1 MMITR
6 QSLAEHF
13 GRLNNDELVT
23 EFQSGELT
31 ELAREVAAAEIQSR
45 SIDISQHQA
54 RLPEPR
60 PRRGYGLTP
69 RFSSVDVLFKRT
81 PEGWTFNASYP
92 RYFGPWST
100 YLLTDLQ
107 KAALEE
113 GLNRFVLMAIILACT
128 LGVLL
133 GVFVQFMV
141 PDFADR
147 LVADSPG
154 AWLLLGVVSIVLT
167 SVLAPSAHFFRHRVI
182 ESVLCTARRIGPARP
197 DWLGFIRLVETIK
210 RCTERRSARVLIIW
224 TVLLLLFSAYGTI
237 VDALVA
243 PARSFVVV
251 FANVGSWLMTLC
263 CAALLV
269 LKLRAQR
276 SRR

>member
-45 SIDISQHQA
+45 SIDISQYQA

-60 PRRGYGLTP
+60 PERGRGLTP
-69 RFSSVDVLFKRT
+69 KFSSVDVLFKRT

-92 RYFGPWST
+92 RFFGPWST

-107 KAALEE
+107 KAALEQR
-113 GLNRFVLMAIILACT
+113 LDRFVLMAIISTCPLA
-128 LGVLL
+128 VLL

-147 LVADSPG
+147 LIADSPG
-154 AWLLLGVVSIVLT
+154 AWLLLCVVSIVLT
-167 SVLAPSAHFFRHRVI
+167 SVVAPSAHFFRHRVI
-182 ESVLCTARRIGPARP
+182 ESVLCTARRIGPAQP

-210 RCTERRSARVLIIW
+210 RCAERRSARVLIIW

-243 PARSFVVV
+243 PTRSFLVV

-276 SRR
+276 PRR

>member
-1 MMITR
+1 MTITR

-45 SIDISQHQA
+45 SIDISQYQA

-60 PRRGYGLTP
+60 PERGRGLTP
-69 RFSSVDVLFKRT
+69 KFSSVDVLFKRT

-92 RYFGPWST
+92 RFFGPWST

-113 GLNRFVLMAIILACT
+113 GLNRFVLMAFVSAFM
-128 LGVLL
+128 LGALGGFVL
-133 GVFVQFMV
+133 FRV
-141 PDFADR
+141 PDFAHR
-147 LVADSPG
+147 LEAGSPK
-154 AWLLLGVVSIVLT
+154 AWLLVCVW
-167 SVLAPSAHFFRHRVI
+167 SVIASTLVTPAIFFIRHRVI
-182 ESVLCTARRIGPARP
+182 QLTLRTARRIGPAQP
-197 DWLGFIRLVETIK
+197 DRLGFIRLVETIK
-210 RCTERRSARVLIIW
+210 RSTERKSARVLIIW

-243 PARSFVVV
+243 PAWSFLMV
-251 FANVGSWLMTLC
+251 FGNVGSWLMTLC

-276 SRR
+276 PRR

>member
-23 EFQSGELT
+23 EFQSGGLT

-45 SIDISQHQA
+45 SIDISQYQA

-60 PRRGYGLTP
+60 PERGCGLMP
-69 RFSSVDVLFKRT
+69 KFSSVDVLFKRT

-92 RYFGPWST
+92 RFFGRPST

-107 KAALEE
+107 KAALEQR
-113 GLNRFVLMAIILACT
+113 LNRFVLMT
-128 LGVLL
+128 LVSVFMLSALGDFVL
-133 GVFVQFMV
+133 FRV
-141 PDFADR
+141 PDFADQ
-147 LVADSPG
+147 LEAGSPK
-154 AWLLLGVVSIVLT
+154 AWLLVVCV
-167 SVLAPSAHFFRHRVI
+167 PSALITPAIFFIRHRVI
-182 ESVLCTARRIGPARP
+182 QPTLRTARRIGPAER
-197 DWLGFIRLVETIK
+197 DWLGFILLVETIK
-210 RCTERRSARVLIIW
+210 RSMERKSVRVLIIW
-224 TVLLLLFSAYGTI
+224 TVLLLLLSAWGTI

-243 PARSFVVV
+243 PAPSFLVV
-251 FANVGSWLMTLC
+251 FVNVVSWLATLC
-263 CAALLV
+263 CATLLV
-269 LKLRAQR
+269 FKLRAQR